1 VRGVWDL
8 IVACKG
14 SVVVAWRRG
23 SLRTGL
29 VGIMAAAV
37 MVGAVAA
44 LWLVAGGDG
53 AGRDAGAPADRTAT
67 PEPRVPDDDT
77 TGRERAEASELMR
90 RGSPGRGA
98 WSAEAIEKAAAVS
111 GSPADGSGVPGSTSD
126 NGEEGPAPQTA
137 GAASSGPRSVPPAA
151 GPQRGVSPG
160 TSAPTTTSPA
170 PPDAPASRA
179 TTTTTAAPPPGGTGA
194 GDGAGGLLGG
204 LLDVLG
210 LG

>member
-23 SLRTGL
+23 SLRAGL
-29 VGIMAAAV
+29 VGVLAAAV
-37 MVGAVAA
+37 MVGAVGA
-44 LWLVAGGDG
+44 LWLVAGGGG

-67 PEPRVPDDDT
+67 PEPRVPDDDA
-77 TGRERAEASELMR
+77 TGRERAEAWELMR

-98 WSAEAIEKAAAVS
+98 WSAEAMEKAAAVS

-126 NGEEGPAPQTA
+126 KGEQAPAPQT
-137 GAASSGPRSVPPAA
+137 
-151 GPQRGVSPG
+151 PG
-160 TSAPTTTSPA
+160 TSTPTTTSLA
-170 PPDAPASRA
+170 PPDAPTGGA

-204 LLDVLG
+204 LLDILG

>member
-23 SLRTGL
+23 SLRAGL
-29 VGIMAAAV
+29 VGVLAAAV
-37 MVGAVAA
+37 MVGAVGA
-44 LWLVAGGDG
+44 LWLVAGGGG

-67 PEPRVPDDDT
+67 PEPRVPDDDA
-77 TGRERAEASELMR
+77 TGRERAEAWELMR

-98 WSAEAIEKAAAVS
+98 WSAEAMEKAAAVS

-126 NGEEGPAPQTA
+126 KGDQAPAPQT
-137 GAASSGPRSVPPAA
+137 
-151 GPQRGVSPG
+151 
-160 TSAPTTTSPA
+160 PTGG
-170 PPDAPASRA
+170 A

-194 GDGAGGLLGG
+194 SDGAGGLLGG
-204 LLDVLG
+204 LLDILG